1 MTVRPFT
8 FGDLV
13 AAPGE
18 RAHGWFELAA
28 LPTGHVERLPVTIV
42 HGRAPGPVL
51 WLTAN
56 IHGDEVTGLSV
67 VHAVTAAASPS
78 ELRGTLVAIPSLN
91 PGGLH
96 TRRRESWLDRRD
108 PNRLFPGFPPDPGE
122 PREHP
127 SVLEAGYTRLFA
139 EMRRADL
146 LVDLHCYGLR
156 ASCFVIRDRV
166 LYRRD
171 DERPAA
177 LALAGRLDELCAWT
191 HLPVVNEVPARRYL
205 EARLHRSTSGAA
217 LLQAGIP
224 AITVELGLT
233 GGVDPVARTIGIA
246 ATLNVLRGAGMSPG
260 QPAPIDGLAAPR
272 QPFPVMRDLVPR
284 ARATGILHYEV
295 EPGDPVHVGDRLATM
310 TDLHGRPL
318 AEHGEILAEHDGWIL
333 ALPRGAICF
342 EGEAVVHM
350 AVRDPGPRVDRDP
363 TVGSDAPRA

>member
-18 RAHGWFELAA
+18 LAHGWFELAA

-56 IHGDEVTGLSV
+56 IHGDEVTGIGV
-67 VHAVTAAASPS
+67 VHAIATAALLPD
-78 ELRGTLVAIPSLN
+78 LRGTLVAIPSLN
-91 PGGLH
+91 PAGLY

-108 PNRLFPGFPPDPGE
+108 PNRLFPDYPAAPGE

-127 SVLEAGYTRLFA
+127 SVLEVGYARLFA

-166 LYRRD
+166 LYRGD
-171 DERPAA
+171 TRPAA
-177 LALAGRLDELCAWT
+177 LALAARLDELSAWT
-191 HLPVVNEVPARRYL
+191 CLPVVNEVPARRYL
-205 EARLHRSTSGAA
+205 DARLHRSTSGAA
-217 LLQAGIP
+217 LLQAQIP

-233 GGVDPVARTIGIA
+233 GAVDPVARTIGIA
-246 ATLNVLRGAGMSPG
+246 AATNVLRGAGMLPG
-260 QPAPIDGLAAPR
+260 SPAPIDGLAVPR

-284 ARATGILHYEV
+284 ARASGILHYEV

-318 AEHGEILAEHDGWIL
+318 AEHGEILAEHDGWVL
-333 ALPRGAICF
+333 ALPRGAICL

-350 AVRDPGPRVDRDP
+350 AVRDPGPLVELDP
-363 TVGSDAPRA
+363 TVPSDATRA